1 MPRPCAFAFQLLLIS
16 SLAGCSAVDA
26 LQVGVIVLSLP
37 IPNTTE
43 QVQVGLR
50 LKGYTLG
57 PVSSPDLP
65 ELVENSVPA
74 SEGDVLVA
82 GHASWSGLS
91 KVSQPGYRAQQTV
104 AAMTE
109 TKFLFLW
116 WNEEEESYEI
126 LMHLPYEDI
135 RWIAL
140 FKPES
145 GNTIKL
151 CLEIEELTVGEE
163 TIAVDD
169 LTQLSFMK
177 SYSSRDQE
185 MTRQAYVLLEERIS
199 HEEDL
204 DPSSMP
210 CGIAYEPDSEHVGF
224 GQEDPQNLD

>member
-1 MPRPCAFAFQLLLIS
+1 MPRPCAFCLQLLLIS
-16 SLAGCSAVDA
+16 SLAGCTAVSA

-37 IPNTTE
+37 YPAITDK
-43 QVQVGLR
+43 VR

-74 SEGDVLVA
+74 NEGGVLLA

-91 KVSQPGYRAQQTV
+91 MVGQPGYRTQQTV

-126 LMHLPYEDI
+126 LMRLPYEDI

-145 GNTIKL
+145 GKTIKL
-151 CLEIEELTVGEE
+151 CLEIEELAVGEE

-169 LTQLSFMK
+169 LTQLSFMN
-177 SYSSRDQE
+177 SYVSRDQE

-204 DPSSMP
+204 DTSSMP
-210 CGIAYEPDSEHVGF
+210 CGISYEPDSEHVGF